1 MSRPTGIWSA
11 ALTPIDGELCPDS
24 SRAVAYY
31 HDLLQRGCD
40 GITVLGTTGEAMS
53 FSAARRV
60 DFIESL
66 SSSGLPMQRLMVGT
80 GAAALGDAVL
90 MTRAAF
96 DCNYSAVLVMP
107 PYFFREASDDGIVA
121 FFDAFLS
128 RVDPPRKSLVLYNFP
143 KMSGITFHP
152 ALVDR
157 LLREFPD
164 IIAGMK
170 DSSNDANLQA
180 EVLARHPELAVL
192 PGSESDL
199 LGAKARGVAGCIS
212 GSVALWPQ
220 LAHEVFA
227 NGNAVQAE
235 ELTRRRA
242 ALDGIPFVPAMRY
255 LVACSRGD
263 PAWERAMPPQV
274 PLTPARRRALD
285 RAVEPFRASL
295 VSAVS
300 TR

>member
-1 MSRPTGIWSA
+1 MKGIWSA
-11 ALTPIDGELCPDS
+11 ALTPIDGELCPDP
-24 SRAVAYY
+24 SRAVAHY
-31 HDLLQRGCD
+31 HDLLQCGCD

-53 FSAARRV
+53 FSAAQRV
-60 DFIESL
+60 EFMEAL
-66 SSSGLPMQRLMVGT
+66 SSSGLPTQRLMVGT

-96 DCNYSAVLVMP
+96 DCHYSAALVMP

-121 FFDAFLS
+121 FFDALLS
-128 RVDPPRKSLVLYNFP
+128 RVDPPRKSLLLYNFP

-157 LLREFPD
+157 LLREFPE

-220 LAHEVFA
+220 LAREVFA
-227 NGNAVQAE
+227 NGDQAQAE

-242 ALDGIPFVPAMRY
+242 ALDGVPFVPAMRH
-255 LVACSRGD
+255 LVASSRGD

-274 PLTPARRRALD
+274 PLTPAQRRALD
-285 RAVEPFRASL
+285 GAVEPFRAS
-295 VSAVS
+295 
-300 TR
+300 R